1 MGEALNGSGVSVK
14 LCVLWPAGA
23 VVPAGRVFL
32 FFWQRGHETC
42 VAAACHS
49 HGSRQWG
56 GSPLTLTLSDPLR
69 QPAPC
74 LGQARCRF
82 RSCYCLLLSRSLM
95 PLICLVSSPWAP
107 SRDFPLTRAKRGP
120 DTLSGAWGREVSTWS
135 LAAACHGLEPQRT
148 SCSGVPILCARG
160 VIHTARVLEHLACPP
175 AAHWPCGG

>member
-1 MGEALNGSGVSVK
+1 MSVAAEWGSRRGWHCRTPQQLSVSQASAAP
-14 LCVLWPAGA
+14 LAPGGDVLRPAGT

-69 QPAPC
+69 QPAPRQ
-74 LGQARCRF
+74 GQACCRF
-82 RSCYCLLLSRSLM
+82 CSCYCLLLPRSLM
-95 PLICLVSSPWAP
+95 PLPVWCRPPGL
-107 SRDFPLTRAKRGP
+107 PLETFTLPRAKRGP

-135 LAAACHGLEPQRT
+135 LAAACHGLEPHPT
-148 SCSGVPILCARG
+148 S
-160 VIHTARVLEHLACPP
+160 
-175 AAHWPCGG
+175 